1 MNEILI
7 KNCTLNGKATD
18 LLIKGR
24 RIAAIGTNLTAG
36 DGAKVIDGS
45 GKAVLPPFYNT
56 HAHSA
61 MTLLRGYADDMELF
75 KWLNEYIWPIEAK
88 LTSEDVYIGTR
99 LAILEMI
106 KSGTVFFND
115 MYWFQLATVRA
126 ADDMKVRAGVG
137 VMFLEDASGKLS
149 EQNRLSN
156 EELLAHRKEFS
167 DRITLTLAPH
177 AIYTV
182 SEAGLRRCAEQS
194 AASGMPVHMHL
205 SETKKEVADCRAAHH
220 GMSPVEYIKTTGL
233 LNRNLIAAHCVAFDD
248 HDFDLFA
255 EAGGVI
261 SHMPCS
267 NSKLASGCFDLA
279 GAVRHNCRVTIGTD
293 GCASNNNLSMMD
305 EMKFAALNAKL
316 LTGDPAA
323 APAPVVYDIATRA
336 GAEAFGIDGGI
347 IAVGKAADLILVDL
361 NNTLL
366 CGGNLISDM
375 VYSADTSCVDTV
387 ICDGNVLMEHRKVE
401 NEEEIVAAARDCRL
415 RLTGK

>member
-1 MNEILI
+1 MSEILI
-7 KNCTLNGKATD
+7 KNAWFNGSETD
-18 LLIKGR
+18 LLLKGN
-24 RIAAIGTNLTAG
+24 RIAGIGSGLNAA
-36 DGAKVIDGS
+36 DGAKVIDGT

-56 HAHSA
+56 HSHAA

-88 LTSEDVYIGTR
+88 LTAEDVYIGTR

-115 MYWFQLATVRA
+115 MYWLQLATVRA
-126 ADDMKVRAGVG
+126 AEDMKVRAAVG
-137 VMFLEDASGKLS
+137 VMFLEDASGQLS
-149 EQNRLSN
+149 EANRLSN
-156 EELLAHRKEFS
+156 EELLAHRGEFS
-167 DRITLTLAPH
+167 ERIILTLAPH

-182 SEAGLRRCAEQS
+182 SESGLRRCAELS
-194 AASGMPVHMHL
+194 VESGMPVHMHL
-205 SETKKEVADCRAAHH
+205 SETKKEVADCRAAHN
-220 GMSPVEYIKTTGL
+220 GMSPVEYIGTAGL

-248 HDFDLFA
+248 RDFAIFA

-279 GAVRHNCRVTIGTD
+279 RAIRHGCRVTIGTD

-323 APAPVVYDIATRA
+323 APAPAVYDIGTRS
-336 GAEAFGIDGGI
+336 GAAAFGLDAGV
-347 IAVGKAADLILVDL
+347 IAEGKLADLILVDM

-401 NEEEIVAAARDCRL
+401 NEEEIVTAARDCRR